1 MTVKNKLHAIFGVL
15 MVFLIAMVVI
25 AADSR
30 LEMVMAVVLL
40 LLAGCGYWVMHRTVL
55 LPLRRLV
62 QDVKTMSAGITE
74 GRGDLTQRLDSTAKD
89 EFGELASSFNA
100 YVESLQRIIQE
111 ATRASMQMSTA
122 AEELS
127 VVTNESQR
135 GGQQQQSEID
145 QVATAMNEMS
155 ATVQEV
161 ARNAAVAAEAAR
173 KANGEAS
180 NGQKVVSETVNA
192 INEVAAEVESA
203 TAVIHKLN
211 ADSNQIGTVLDV
223 IRGIAEQTNLL
234 ALNAAIEAA
243 RAGEQG
249 RGFAVVADEVR
260 TLATRTQDSTR
271 EIQKM
276 IEGLQV
282 GTRNAVQVM
291 EQGRSKAQTSVQQA
305 AGAGESLSSITGVVG
320 TISDMNAQ
328 IASAAE
334 QQGAVAEEINR
345 NIVNIS
351 QITGQTAAGAGQI
364 ASASKELVQLAVRM
378 QGLVGS
384 FKT

>member
-1 MTVKNKLHAIFGVL
+1 M
-15 MVFLIAMVVI
+15 
-25 AADSR
+25 
-30 LEMVMAVVLL
+30 
-40 LLAGCGYWVMHRTVL
+40 
-55 LPLRRLV
+55 
-62 QDVKTMSAGITE
+62 ITN
-74 GRGDLTQRLDSTAKD
+74 D
-89 EFGELASSFNA
+89 
-100 YVESLQRIIQE
+100 
-111 ATRASMQMSTA
+111 
-122 AEELS
+122 
-127 VVTNESQR
+127 SQR
-135 GGQQQQSEID
+135 GVQQQQSEVD

-173 KANGEAS
+173 KANGEATT
-180 NGQKVVSETVNA
+180 GKQVVSQTVNA
-192 INEVAAEVESA
+192 INEVAAEVEAA
-203 TAVIHKLN
+203 TTVIHQLN

-243 RAGEQG
+243 RAGDQG

-260 TLATRTQDSTR
+260 TLATRTQESTR

-291 EQGRSKAQTSVQQA
+291 EQGRSKAQASVQQA

-351 QITGQTAAGAGQI
+351 QVTGQTAAGAGQI
-364 ASASKELVQLAVRM
+364 ADASRELAKLAM
-378 QGLVGS
+378 HLQTHVGR
-384 FKT
+384 FKV

>member
-1 MTVKNKLHAIFGVL
+1 MTVKNKLIAIYGVL
-15 MVFLIAMVVI
+15 IVLMIAMLSI
-25 AADSR
+25 AAERQLLIS
-30 LEMVMAVVLL
+30 MSVALL
-40 LLAGCGYWVMHRTVL
+40 LLAGGGYWVMHRFIL
-55 LPLRRLV
+55 RPLRRLV
-62 QDVKTMSAGITE
+62 DDVSGMSEGIAE
-74 GRGDLTQRLDSTAKD
+74 GRGDLTRRLDLNSKD
-89 EFGELASSFNA
+89 EFGDLARSFNA
-100 YVESLQRIIQE
+100 YVASLQHIIQE
-111 ATRASMQMSTA
+111 ATQSSTRMSAS
-122 AEELS
+122 AEQLS
-127 VVTNESQR
+127 VITHESQR
-135 GGQQQQSEID
+135 GGQQQQSEVD

-173 KANGEAS
+173 KANGEAN

-260 TLATRTQDSTR
+260 TLATRTQESTR

-276 IEGLQV
+276 IESLQV

-291 EQGRSKAQTSVQQA
+291 EHGRSKAHASVQQA
-305 AGAGESLSSITGVVG
+305 ASAGESLNSITGVVG

-334 QQGAVAEEINR
+334 EQGAVAEEINR

>member
-1 MTVKNKLHAIFGVL
+1 MTVKNKLNAMFGVL
-15 MVFLIAMVVI
+15 MVFLTAMAII
-25 AADSR
+25 AADST
-30 LEMVMAVVLL
+30 LEMTMAAVLL
-40 LLAGCGYWVMHRTVL
+40 VLSGCGYWVMHRTIL

-62 QDVKTMSAGITE
+62 QDVKTMSAGIAE
-74 GRGDLTQRLDSTAKD
+74 GRGDLTQRLDPTAND

-100 YVESLQRIIQE
+100 YVESLQHIIQE
-111 ATRASMQMSTA
+111 ATRSSTQMSAA

-127 VVTNESQR
+127 VITNQSQR
-135 GGQQQQSEID
+135 GGLQQQSEID

-173 KANGEAS
+173 KANGDATS
-180 NGQKVVSETVNA
+180 GKQVVQETVNA
-192 INEVAAEVESA
+192 INEVAAEVEAA

-291 EQGRSKAQTSVQQA
+291 EHGRSKAQASVHQA
-305 AGAGESLSSITGVVG
+305 ASAGESLNSITGVVG

-351 QITGQTAAGAGQI
+351 QISGQTAAGAGQI
-364 ASASKELVQLAVRM
+364 ASASNELVQLAVRM

>member
-1 MTVKNKLHAIFGVL
+1 MTVKYKLSAIFGGLIVP
-15 MVFLIAMVVI
+15 MIAMLGF
-25 AADSR
+25 AADR
-30 LEMVMAVVLL
+30 QLAIPMIGALL
-40 LLAGCGYWVMHRTVL
+40 LLAAGGYWLMHRTIL
-55 LPLRRLV
+55 LPLQRLV
-62 QDVKTMSAGITE
+62 QDVKTMSAGIAE
-74 GRGDLTQRLDSTAKD
+74 GRGDLTQRLGQTSKD
-89 EFGELASSFNA
+89 ELGELARSFNV
-100 YVESLQRIIQE
+100 YVGSLQQIIQE
-111 ATRASMQMSTA
+111 ASGSSAQMSAA
-122 AEELS
+122 AEQLS
-127 VVTNESQR
+127 VITNDSQR
-135 GGQQQQSEID
+135 GVQQQQSEVD
-145 QVATAMNEMS
+145 QVATAMNQMS

-173 KANGEAS
+173 KANGEATT
-180 NGQKVVSETVNA
+180 GKQVVSQTVNA
-192 INEVAAEVESA
+192 INEVAAEVEAA
-203 TAVIHKLN
+203 TTVIHQLN

-243 RAGEQG
+243 RAGDQG

-260 TLATRTQDSTR
+260 TLATRTQESTR

-291 EQGRSKAQTSVQQA
+291 EQGRSKAQASVQQA

-351 QITGQTAAGAGQI
+351 QVTGQTAAGAGQI
-364 ASASKELVQLAVRM
+364 ADASRELAKLAM
-378 QGLVGS
+378 HLQTHVGR
-384 FKT
+384 FKV

>member
-1 MTVKNKLHAIFGVL
+1 MTVKYK
-15 MVFLIAMVVI
+15 LIANFGGLIVFMIAIVGV
-25 AADSR
+25 AADRQLAISMIGA
-30 LEMVMAVVLL
+30 LM
-40 LLAGCGYWVMHRTVL
+40 LLAAGGYWLMHRTIL
-55 LPLRRLV
+55 LPLQRLV
-62 QDVKTMSAGITE
+62 QDVKTMSEGIAE
-74 GRGDLTQRLDSTAKD
+74 GRGDLTRRLDQTSKD
-89 EFGELASSFNA
+89 EFGELARNFNV
-100 YVESLQRIIQE
+100 YVGSLQQIIQE
-111 ATRASMQMSTA
+111 ATGSSAQMSAA
-122 AEELS
+122 AEQLS
-127 VVTNESQR
+127 LITNDSQR
-135 GGQQQQSEID
+135 GVQQQQSEVD

-173 KANGEAS
+173 KANGEATT
-180 NGQKVVSETVNA
+180 GKQVVSQTVKA
-192 INEVAAEVESA
+192 INEVAAEVEAA

-211 ADSNQIGTVLDV
+211 ADSNHIGTVLDV

-260 TLATRTQDSTR
+260 TLATRTQESTQ

-291 EQGRSKAQTSVQQA
+291 EHGRSKAQASVQQA
-305 AGAGESLSSITGVVG
+305 ACAGESLSSITGVVG

-334 QQGAVAEEINR
+334 EQGAVAEEINR

-351 QITGQTAAGAGQI
+351 QITGQTAAGASQI
-364 ASASKELVQLAVRM
+364 AAASKELAKLAVHL
-378 QGLVGS
+378 QTHVGR
-384 FKT
+384 FKV

>member
-1 MTVKNKLHAIFGVL
+1 MTVKNKLNAIFGAL
-15 MVFLIAMVVI
+15 IVFVIAMAGI
-25 AADSR
+25 ASDRQLGIS
-30 LEMVMAVVLL
+30 MAAVLL
-40 LLAGCGYWVMHRTVL
+40 LMAGGAYWVMHRAILV
-55 LPLRRLV
+55 PLRRLV
-62 QDVKTMSAGITE
+62 QDVKTMSAGIAD
-74 GRGDLTQRLDSTAKD
+74 GRGDLTQRLDQTAKD
-89 EFGELASSFNA
+89 EFGELARSFNA
-100 YVESLQRIIQE
+100 YVASLQHIIQE
-111 ATRASMQMSTA
+111 ATRSSMQMSTA

-127 VVTNESQR
+127 VITNESQR

-173 KANGEAS
+173 KANGEATT
-180 NGQKVVSETVNA
+180 GKQVVSQTVNA
-192 INEVAAEVESA
+192 INEVAAEVEAA

-260 TLATRTQDSTR
+260 TLATRTQESTR

-291 EQGRSKAQTSVQQA
+291 EQGRSKAQASVQQA

-351 QITGQTAAGAGQI
+351 QITGQTAAGASQI
-364 ASASKELVQLAVRM
+364 ASASKELVQFAVRM